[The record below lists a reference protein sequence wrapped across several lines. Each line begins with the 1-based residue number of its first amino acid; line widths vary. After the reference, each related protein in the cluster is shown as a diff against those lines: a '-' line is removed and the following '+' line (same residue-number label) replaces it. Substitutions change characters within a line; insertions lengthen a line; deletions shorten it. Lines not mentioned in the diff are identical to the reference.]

1 MDDDDEQGLAPGPT
15 ASGQGLASPYLTD
28 EERGLVV
35 TSLHRVL
42 KPFILRRVKEDVA
55 FELPPKVERTVACPL
70 SGLQAFLYN
79 NYRKASVLQQSGM
92 GAGSESEWRL
102 GKHGSDG
109 DDSDGS
115 GNGTDDDDSREDAG
129 NIGTITKSDFSHP
142 VGSTFRHGSLSYS
155 NLIMQLRKL
164 CNHPYLLL
172 EDVLTIP
179 DELYYQYIVSSSG
192 KMCVLDRLLKRL
204 LPQGHRVLIF
214 CQMTTMMDILQV
226 SQIND
231 RARSTPVKFLLTQSN
246 SYQSSQITPNRSHH
260 GNKTHGFYLD
270 LCRGICI
277 IWVCRVPVLTETLPV
292 RSERD

>member
-142 VGSTFRHGSLSYS
+142 LGSTFRHGSLSYS

-164 CNHPYLLL
+164 CN
-172 EDVLTIP
+172 
-179 DELYYQYIVSSSG
+179 YQYIVSSSG